1 MASTYSPKLRL
12 ELIGAGEQAGLWGTT
27 TNKNVGQL
35 LEQAIAG
42 VSIIELD
49 GISGNY
55 TITALDGTS
64 DQARSAVLQC
74 IYKVVPATGSINL
87 IIPTQTKLYV
97 VRNDCGQIIYVKTV
111 AQTGGIEIK
120 DGESTLVFCDGTDA
134 VSGIE
139 TAAVGTLTV
148 SGGGTGSTTFTAG
161 FVKSPGGTGAL
172 TSSANVNLGT
182 EVTGTLGTTNGGTNL
197 TTFTSGGA
205 VYATSTSALTT
216 GTLPVASGGT
226 GKTTLTSNGLVV
238 GNGTSAVTSLVG
250 TSNGQ
255 VATWNGTAWIA
266 SAAAA
271 AGVAS
276 FSAGTTGFT
285 PSTAATGAVTLAG
298 TLSTGNGGTGLT
310 TFGASNRAIY
320 STSSSALTAGT
331 LPVAA
336 GGTGSTTLDGAGIVT
351 KTGTQTISGSKTF
364 SSNVLVNLGSGFSEV
379 RVGTSTSGMSYDHTG
394 TTVGI
399 GFSGGNAL
407 GFYTSSTSTGYA
419 EFSAGTVK
427 KPGGGSFTASS
438 DIQVKENVVDYTKGL
453 EALKTLRPVNFNYND
468 VTKLG
473 RATSYKK
480 FTGLVAQE
488 TEKTAFN
495 SIVDTGSD
503 GYKFIDSSELTY
515 ALINAVKELAAQ
527 VETLKAEIATLK
539 GE

>member
-351 KTGTQTISGSKTF
+351 KTGTQTISGTKTF
-364 SSNVLVNLGSGFSEV
+364 SAATRINIGSGVSPLYLGSGSNGIQWDSAASAIA
-379 RVGTSTSGMSYDHTG
+379 VGITSGGAWGIYSTYIES
-394 TTVGI
+394 TVGD
-399 GFSGGNAL
+399 
-407 GFYTSSTSTGYA
+407 
-419 EFSAGTVK
+419 VR
-427 KPGGGSFTASS
+427 KPGGGSFNATS

-453 EALKTLRPVNFNYND
+453 DELKALRPVNYNYND

-473 RATSYKK
+473 RATNYKK
-480 FTGLVAQE
+480 LTGLVAQE
-488 TEKTAFN
+488 AEKTAFN